1 MKLQKVLTS
10 VGYLIC
16 ISIGT
21 SSNGQEAVQI
31 RRYNS
36 LGRETK
42 PLEMSIISQI
52 FNRLVSE
59 ENAQCLVWVVEDQKR
74 IHATAE
80 EVMHKSQA
88 IILFEANNITGASLD
103 QAGKMCPHHV
113 MNFGSI
119 KVTLEFL
126 NSIEGSL
133 RYIILECT

>member
-1 MKLQKVLTS
+1 MKLQTVLTS

-16 ISIGT
+16 INIGK
-21 SSNGQEAVQI
+21 SSNGEETVQF

-36 LGRETK
+36 LGKETR
-42 PLEMSIISQI
+42 PLEMSITSQV

-80 EVMHKSQA
+80 EVTYKSQA
-88 IILFEANNITGASLD
+88 IILFEANNISGASLD

-119 KVTLEFL
+119 KVALEFL
-126 NSIEGSL
+126 NSNERSL
-133 RYIILECT
+133 R